1 MSAKEVLKQKFFNR
15 KNIQHLFYE
24 IGTLLAGSALY
35 ASSLTVFLLPSH
47 TVMGGIAGIATTLNI
62 LYGTDVGMVILALN
76 VPLVLCALKMFGF
89 RFLSKTIITII
100 ISSAATD
107 LLTFLPVTLNDPLL
121 CALMGGAVMGVG
133 TGVMMTRG
141 YNTGGS
147 DLAGVMLSHKYKRFS
162 TGRMILIIDF
172 FIIVGSAIALHN
184 YTAIL
189 YSLIA
194 ASSYSFAL
202 DLVLDGSRTAK
213 LTLIISDKYDV
224 ISDAIFRE
232 LDRGVTILNGIGWY
246 SRMNKNVI
254 MCVIKRQELYILK
267 NIVKKADPSAFMI
280 LSDAREVMGYGFS
293 ELS

>member
-1 MSAKEVLKQKFFNR
+1 
-15 KNIQHLFYE
+15 
-24 IGTLLAGSALY
+24 
-35 ASSLTVFLLPSH
+35 
-47 TVMGGIAGIATTLNI
+47 
-62 LYGTDVGMVILALN
+62 
-76 VPLVLCALKMFGF
+76 
-89 RFLSKTIITII
+89 
-100 ISSAATD
+100 
-107 LLTFLPVTLNDPLL
+107 
-121 CALMGGAVMGVG
+121 
-133 TGVMMTRG
+133 
-141 YNTGGS
+141 
-147 DLAGVMLSHKYKRFS
+147 MLSHKYKRFS

-254 MCVIKRQELYILK
+254 MCVVKRQELYILK